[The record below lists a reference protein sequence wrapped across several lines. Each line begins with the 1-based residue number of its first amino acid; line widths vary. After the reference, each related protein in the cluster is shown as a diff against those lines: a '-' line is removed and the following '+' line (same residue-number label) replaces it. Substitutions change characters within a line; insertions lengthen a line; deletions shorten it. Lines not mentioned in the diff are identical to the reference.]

1 MAFTKEKSH
10 LVITDD
16 QIHHT
21 PGHVL
26 RHGTKFS
33 VSSIEE
39 QGIGLVAKLEMIGGR
54 LLSWAD
60 RKMNL
65 SLRPG
70 LAFGYRVGK
79 QA

>member
-26 RHGTKFS
+26 RRGIKFS

-39 QGIGLVAKLEMIGGR
+39 QGIGLVAKLEMIVEG
-54 LLSWAD
+54 
-60 RKMNL
+60 
-65 SLRPG
+65 
-70 LAFGYRVGK
+70 F
-79 QA
+79 